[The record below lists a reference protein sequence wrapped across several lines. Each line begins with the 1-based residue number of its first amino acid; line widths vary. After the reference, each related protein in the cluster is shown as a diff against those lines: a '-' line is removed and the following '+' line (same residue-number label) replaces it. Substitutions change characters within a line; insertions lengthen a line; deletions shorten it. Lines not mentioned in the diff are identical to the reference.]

1 MTTSPSPHAREWWTG
16 QLAGHREDAD
26 AGVEATIVAPVRK
39 SDAGSKPLLCIAD
52 NSERYWVKFPN
63 NPQTSQTLVPEVV
76 IPELAALIDAP
87 VITPVRLAVHPE
99 LVGETYDPSNLHKI
113 PAGLAHGSPLVD
125 DVAARE
131 EDLDH
136 VRRDHNQLR
145 IPRLLLLW
153 DWAMGED
160 PQWLYD
166 EHEQGSIWSFDHGW
180 WLDAGE
186 GAWTEPGLVNVS
198 TQPWTFDEAIP
209 DGLDAGAFIE
219 AANRLDEVT
228 APDILSGLSRVP
240 RQWEPDDAVLEGL
253 GWCLY
258 TRKPGAAARAREMSA
273 RFAKGGRR

>member
-1 MTTSPSPHAREWWTG
+1 M
-16 QLAGHREDAD
+16 
-26 AGVEATIVAPVRK
+26 RK

-52 NSERYWVKFPN
+52 DGERYWVKFPN

-76 IPELAALIDAP
+76 IPALAELIGAP
-87 VITPVRLAVHPE
+87 VITPVRLVVHPE
-99 LVGETYDPSNLHKI
+99 LEGETYDP
-113 PAGLAHGSPLVD
+113 AGLYRIPDGFAHGSPLVE
-125 DVAARE
+125 DVVARE

-136 VRRDHNQLR
+136 VRRDHNRQR
-145 IPRLLLLW
+145 IPLLLVLW
-153 DWAMGED
+153 DWAMGDD

-166 EHEQGSIWSFDHGW
+166 EQDQGSIWSFDHGW

-186 GAWTEPGLVNVS
+186 GPWTETGLATLS
-198 TQPWTFDEAIP
+198 TQPWQFSESIP
-209 DGLDAGAFIE
+209 HGLDASTFIT

-228 APDILSGLSRVP
+228 SSAVLSALSRVP
-240 RQWEPDDAVLEGL
+240 RQWEPDDALLEAL